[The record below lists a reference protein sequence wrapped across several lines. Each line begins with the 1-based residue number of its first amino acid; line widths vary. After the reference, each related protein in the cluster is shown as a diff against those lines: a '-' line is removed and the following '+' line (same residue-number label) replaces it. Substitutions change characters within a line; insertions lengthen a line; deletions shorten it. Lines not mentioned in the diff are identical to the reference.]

1 MPYIHCEMC
10 GTACYS
16 NVLSCP
22 TCGARA
28 RLARTRGL
36 VQLAMAGAPGLRGRT
51 PGSRG
56 QADEQERARLRD
68 RVESQLRDHALRA
81 THHEAACEEVED
93 EVRERLYGWH
103 SGCVEL
109 RDGEDA
115 A

>member
-51 PGSRG
+51 GGR
-56 QADEQERARLRD
+56 ERTGERERTTLRERVELQMRD
-68 RVESQLRDHALRA
+68 RSALA
-81 THHEAACEEVED
+81 AHEALHEEIEE

-109 RDGEDA
+109 RDGEDPA
-115 A
+115 